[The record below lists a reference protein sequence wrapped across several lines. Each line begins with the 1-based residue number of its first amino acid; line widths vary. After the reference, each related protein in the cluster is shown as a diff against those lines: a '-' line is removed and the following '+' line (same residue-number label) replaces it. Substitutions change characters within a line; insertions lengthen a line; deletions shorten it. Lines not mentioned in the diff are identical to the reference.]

1 MVDFKIVMS
10 DPKTGKSSNKEVKD
24 DAASIFMG
32 KNIGDKVKGDSFDM
46 NGFEYEITG
55 ASDKCGFPVR
65 KDVNVPRKRILAVEG
80 IGLKKKGKGIRQRKT
95 VCGGKINNDIS
106 QINLKIIKY
115 GKVKQEK
122 KEEAPA
128 EAKEDLKEEAKKDK
142 PKKDEPKKEESKEET
157 KAEEK
162 AEVKE
167 EPKKEEKK
175 EYTKKV
181 EEKKE

>member
-10 DPKTGKSSNKEVKD
+10 DPKTGKSENKEVKD

-106 QINLKIIKY
+106 QINLKVEKY
-115 GKVKQEK
+115 GKDTLPKLLGLEK
-122 KEEAPA
+122 
-128 EAKEDLKEEAKKDK
+128 
-142 PKKDEPKKEESKEET
+142 EP
-157 KAEEK
+157 EK
-162 AEVKE
+162 VEE
-167 EPKKEEKK
+167 EPKVEETPKESGEEK
-175 EYTKKV
+175 
-181 EEKKE
+181 